1 MEPQRPSPMPLPLD
15 CSPPYGT
22 VAVRRP
28 PHNPVSR
35 VRATDSWRKVLQVSG
50 DLAKVA
56 AVSSDP
62 RLNNRLTPTNGGLRH
77 FAVVAGPGGRMT
89 RSATGGA
96 FPSGASRYS
105 GGHVQPRHRG
115 DSRRDQQP
123 HNDGRNCSRH
133 HHHPRLRCRLHHAR
147 SKRPIRKAA
156 ISEIIRVAAALKPS
170 TTSKIA
176 ARFPERQLSLRQ
188 EAPCLYG

>member
-1 MEPQRPSPMPLPLD
+1 MGRRLNHD
-15 CSPPYGT
+15 CPYIR
-22 VAVRRP
+22 VAELG
-28 PHNPVSR
+28 
-35 VRATDSWRKVLQVSG
+35 VLYAYYVGYLERQ
-50 DLAKVA
+50 
-56 AVSSDP
+56 P
-62 RLNNRLTPTNGGLRH
+62 RLAPG
-77 FAVVAGPGGRMT
+77 AGVFRRGAPLGDGR
-89 RSATGGA
+89 G

-105 GGHVQPRHRG
+105 GGHVQPQHRG

-123 HNDGRNCSRH
+123 HNDGRNCSR